1 MIVRVAIT
9 EKNSKTIYTD
19 PVVTGPDHSGD
30 GGDLVE
36 PTEPTDPTDPTGPTD
51 ITDFTDWS
59 DLPMLPEL
67 HFELRPVIPDG
78 YVSHRTRNPVTL
90 INVSVPDDDVRVVTG
105 WFSNSPLTGGAA
117 SETLLKRA
125 TAAVTD
131 ALKLFYNDCDRV
143 GLFTRPF
150 KLGYALRLADGRHFA
165 HGEIRTVVPAA
176 QAPLLPIT
184 SKGLSNGIL
193 QTVTELLIQPLSLF
207 VSSDAFEMPS
217 ALSSRVTHLD
227 IYATRQADTLS
238 GDESVYGVSTLIVD
252 GQRYTGWNYRRLS
265 ADVVADNAASDR
277 NFRIIASIPIAQV
290 QAGLNEEPLPAP
302 QRNLLNWTNLEIL
315 KPDEPGGSGSG
326 GDGDNP
332 PSESETPEDPVRPNV
347 VYKSLRL
354 RTGPLDLEL
363 PETRKWVRGLSV
375 RGEFYRRLPR
385 VAVAEDSVRELKVT
399 LYGAHHRGYW
409 HRVAVA
415 CGPHIR
421 LARAIGFR
429 WWLVEIEAAADAEI
443 DALTFE
449 IEV

>member
-1 MIVRVAIT
+1 MIVRVCISD
-9 EKNSKTIYTD
+9 KNSRTIYTD

-36 PTEPTDPTDPTGPTD
+36 PTGPSDPSDPSDSSDQSDLTDLK
-51 ITDFTDWS
+51 DWS

-67 HFELRPVIPDG
+67 HFGVRTVIPDG
-78 YVSHRTRNPVTL
+78 YSSHRTHNPVTL
-90 INVSVPDDDVRVVTG
+90 INVTVPEDDVRVVTG
-105 WFSNSPLTGGAA
+105 WFSNSPQTGGAA

-125 TAAVTD
+125 TAAVTG
-131 ALKLFYNDCDRV
+131 ALKLFYNDCDRI

-150 KLGYALRLADGRHFA
+150 KLGYALRLADGRHCA
-165 HGEIRTVVPAA
+165 HGEIRTVVPAP
-176 QAPLLPIT
+176 QAPLMPIT
-184 SKGLSNGIL
+184 SRGLSNGIL
-193 QTVTELLIQPLSLF
+193 QTVTELLIQPQSLF
-207 VSSDAFEMPS
+207 VSCDAFEMPS
-217 ALSSRVTHLD
+217 ALAASVTHLD

-238 GDESVYGVSTLIVD
+238 GDETVYGVSTLIAD
-252 GQRYTGWNYRRLS
+252 GERYKGWNYRRLG
-265 ADVVADNAASDR
+265 ADIVADNAASDR
-277 NFRIIASIPIAQV
+277 NFRIIASIPVAQA
-290 QAGLNEEPLPAP
+290 QAGLSEEPVPGL
-302 QRNLLNWTNLEIL
+302 QRNLLNWTNLEVL
-315 KPDEPGGSGSG
+315 KTDDAGGAGT
-326 GDGDNP
+326 GDNP
-332 PSESETPEDPVRPNV
+332 PPESETPEDPVRPNV

-385 VAVAEDSVRELKVT
+385 VPVAEETVRELKVT

-421 LARAIGFR
+421 LTRAVGFR
-429 WWLVEIEAAADAEI
+429 WWLVEVEAAADAVI

-449 IEV
+449 IET